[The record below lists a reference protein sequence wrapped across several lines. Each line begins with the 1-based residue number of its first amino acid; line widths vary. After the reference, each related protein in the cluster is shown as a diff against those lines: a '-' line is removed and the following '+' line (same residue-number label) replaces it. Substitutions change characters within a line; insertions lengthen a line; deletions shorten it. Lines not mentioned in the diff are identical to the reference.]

1 MTTMTAPPVSGTITT
16 KEDVQAFADSCVWL
30 RSQWEHFRILF
41 EGSDLRRELLQST
54 APTFF
59 GDLNRL
65 FIEHLVLHICRL
77 TDNAQTIGRKNL
89 TIKFLIEHS
98 DFSAAPDMLDRLNRI
113 NASIDAFR
121 QKILPARHRFVSHL
135 DLEAVRLDQPLGTAS
150 DAEWKQ
156 FWLDLQDF
164 LELMF
169 RHHVDPNGHFYLN
182 NVGNLS
188 DADSLLTAL
197 RNAKLFE
204 AVMSDKEIAMRARLI
219 EQTTPLSAIS
229 VWNCALV
236 YQQAGGSENCQ
247 MVPRDFVMPPF

>member
-16 KEDVQAFADSCVWL
+16 KEDVQAFANSCVLL

-59 GDLNRL
+59 RDLNRL

-77 TDNAQTIGRKNL
+77 TDNAQTMGRKNL
-89 TIKFLIEHS
+89 TVKFLIEHS
-98 DFSAAPDMLDRLNRI
+98 DFSAAPDMLDKLNRI
-113 NASIDAFR
+113 SASIDAFR

-135 DLEAVRLDQPLGTAS
+135 DLEAVRLDQPLGAAS

-182 NVGNLS
+182 NMGNLS

-204 AVMSDKEIAMRARLI
+204 AVMSDKEIAMRALRAADTSKL
-219 EQTTPLSAIS
+219 
-229 VWNCALV
+229 
-236 YQQAGGSENCQ
+236 AGNL
-247 MVPRDFVMPPF
+247 